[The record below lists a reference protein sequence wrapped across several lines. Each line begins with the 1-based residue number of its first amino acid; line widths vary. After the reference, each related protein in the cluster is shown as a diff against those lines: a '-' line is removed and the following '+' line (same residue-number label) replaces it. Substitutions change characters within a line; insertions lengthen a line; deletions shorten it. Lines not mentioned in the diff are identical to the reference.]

1 MSVVVTAPAAT
12 ATAAPARTVSR
23 ATTRGLAVVG
33 AGAAALAGW
42 TVGALLGADYWIT
55 DVQGTARVDI
65 PAAVGSTVIIA
76 LLGWALL
83 AVLERVATWGRTAW
97 TYLAVGV
104 LAVSMTPIGLVE
116 ATASTRIGL
125 MIAHLAVA
133 AVVIPAFTRR

>member
-1 MSVVVTAPAAT
+1 VSVTTAPAAADVT
-12 ATAAPARTVSR
+12 ITRTPARAR
-23 ATTRGLAVVG
+23 TRGLAVVG
-33 AGAAALAGW
+33 AGLAALGGW

-65 PAAVGSTVIIA
+65 SATVVSTVVVA

-83 AVLERVATWGRTAW
+83 AILERVATWGRTAW
-97 TYLAVGV
+97 TYVAVGV

-116 ATASTRIGL
+116 ATASTRIAL

-133 AVVIPAFTRR
+133 AVLIPAFTRR

>member
-1 MSVVVTAPAAT
+1 MSVTSAPAT
-12 ATAAPARTVSR
+12 GTDVTVTRTSSRARTRGIAV
-23 ATTRGLAVVG
+23 AGAGLA
-33 AGAAALAGW
+33 ALGGW
-42 TVGALLGADYWIT
+42 GIGALLGADYWIT

-65 PAAVGSTVIIA
+65 PATVGSTIVVA

-83 AVLERVATWGRTAW
+83 AVLERVASWGRTAW
-97 TYLAVGV
+97 TFIAVGV

-133 AVVIPAFTRR
+133 AVLIPAFTRR

>member
-1 MSVVVTAPAAT
+1 MSVVTAPAAATT
-12 ATAAPARTVSR
+12 ATSSR
-23 ATTRGLAVVG
+23 AKVRGLAVVG

-42 TVGALLGADYWIT
+42 SVGALLGADYWIT

-65 PAAVGSTVIIA
+65 PAAVGTTIVVA

-83 AVLERVATWGRTAW
+83 AVLERVASWGRTAW
-97 TYLAVGV
+97 TWLAVGV
-104 LAVSMTPIGLVE
+104 LAVSMTPIGLVA

-133 AVVIPAFTRR
+133 AVLIPAFTRR

>member
-1 MSVVVTAPAAT
+1 MSVITAPAAT
-12 ATAAPARTVSR
+12 VPATLPATASR
-23 ATTRGLAVVG
+23 AKTRGLAVVG

-42 TVGALLGADYWIT
+42 SVGALLGADYWIT

-65 PAAVGSTVIIA
+65 PAAVGSTIVVA
-76 LLGWALL
+76 LLAWALL
-83 AVLERVATWGRTAW
+83 AVLERVASWGRTAW
-97 TYLAVGV
+97 TWLAVGV

-133 AVVIPAFTRR
+133 AVLIPAFTRVR

>member
-1 MSVVVTAPAAT
+1 MSVITAPAAT
-12 ATAAPARTVSR
+12 ATTTRTFSR

-55 DVQGTARVDI
+55 DSMGTARVDI
-65 PAAVGSTVIIA
+65 PAAVGTTIITA
-76 LLGWALL
+76 LLAWALL

-116 ATASTRIGL
+116 ATASTRNGL
-125 MIAHLAVA
+125 INAHLAVA
-133 AVVIPAFTRR
+133 AGVIPPFTRR

>member
-1 MSVVVTAPAAT
+1 MSAITAPAA
-12 ATAAPARTVSR
+12 AARISPTVR
-23 ATTRGLAVVG
+23 TRGLAVVG

-55 DVQGTARVDI
+55 DSMGSARVDI
-65 PAAVGSTVIIA
+65 PAAVGTTIITA
-76 LLGWALL
+76 LLAWALL

-133 AVVIPAFTRR
+133 AVVIPAFTRVR

>member
-1 MSVVVTAPAAT
+1 MSVTTAPAADVTVTRT
-12 ATAAPARTVSR
+12 ASR
-23 ATTRGLAVVG
+23 ARTRGLAVVG
-33 AGAAALAGW
+33 AGAAALGGW

-55 DVQGTARVDI
+55 DAQGTARVDI
-65 PAAVGSTVIIA
+65 PAAVVSTLVVA

-133 AVVIPAFTRR
+133 AVLIPAFTRR

>member
-1 MSVVVTAPAAT
+1 M
-12 ATAAPARTVSR
+12 
-23 ATTRGLAVVG
+23 
-33 AGAAALAGW
+33 
-42 TVGALLGADYWIT
+42 
-55 DVQGTARVDI
+55 
-65 PAAVGSTVIIA
+65 
-76 LLGWALL
+76 L

-133 AVVIPAFTRR
+133 AVVIPAFTRVR